1 MARAITTAQV
11 RTSLLGQLKAH
22 GADIELMQSMVDDY
36 CWLHQQV
43 QEMKKDIKK
52 RGRTYIAVSST
63 GKEYDKDNPSVTNI
77 LKYNTQMTRILQTL
91 KLDAESVLPEGGEDV
106 EEDL

>member
-1 MARAITTAQV
+1 
-11 RTSLLGQLKAH
+11 
-22 GADIELMQSMVDDY
+22 
-36 CWLHQQV
+36 
-43 QEMKKDIKK
+43 
-52 RGRTYIAVSST
+52 VSST